1 MFSCNRSQARLIPHS
16 HFQDHLVLDNSP
28 AAKKP
33 RHWYA
38 KGMVDAA
45 LLEKLELLTPVE
57 QEAILAVAEF
67 LRSRRGD

>member
-1 MFSCNRSQARLIPHS
+1 
-16 HFQDHLVLDNSP
+16 
-28 AAKKP
+28 
-33 RHWYA
+33 
-38 KGMVDAA
+38 MVDAA